1 MLVRRPSKDNPYQ
14 RKSWTYELRNFRTKT
29 TLWTRYFPQEP
40 PSLAWTPDYK
50 GVLLG
55 WPVSS
60 GAAHEELK
68 QFPELKSAAEKE
80 DMLFEY
86 VDVSTNSV
94 VSRLLVKTNKYSFS
108 VRSAKVD
115 RDWVAL
121 QVSGD
126 RVLTYSLA
134 SGKELGHVFG
144 HSPEISSAGR
154 VYAVSTGESGVNVYG
169 IADSQLRRTYQFPV
183 SIAYK
188 KFSPDGKRLF
198 VLTRDQTAYVLD
210 LNSIQEQPS
219 VTVKA
224 SPR

>member
-1 MLVRRPSKDNPYQ
+1 
-14 RKSWTYELRNFRTKT
+14 
-29 TLWTRYFPQEP
+29 
-40 PSLAWTPDYK
+40 
-50 GVLLG
+50 
-55 WPVSS
+55 
-60 GAAHEELK
+60 
-68 QFPELKSAAEKE
+68 LKSSAEKE
-80 DMLFEY
+80 DMLYEF
-86 VDVSTNSV
+86 VDISTNSV
-94 VSRLLVKTNKYSFS
+94 VGRLLVKTNKYSFS
-108 VRSAKVD
+108 VRSATVD

-134 SGKELGHVFG
+134 SGKEVGHVFG
-144 HSPEISSAGR
+144 HSPEISSAGG

-219 VTVKA
+219 DVVKA
-224 SPR
+224 TTH